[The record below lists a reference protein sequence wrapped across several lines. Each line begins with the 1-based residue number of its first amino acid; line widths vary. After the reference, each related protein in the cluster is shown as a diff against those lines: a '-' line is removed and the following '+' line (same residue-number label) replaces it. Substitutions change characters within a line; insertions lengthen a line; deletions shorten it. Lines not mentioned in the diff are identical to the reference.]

1 MDYEHVIKGREV
13 SISELEGAVRSSIEE
28 LNECI
33 MTNEKLKKDRI
44 YAAFA
49 RQFQGLIRAGDIEW
63 QFRPSIKKRK
73 NGKRE
78 AAEWLFDLVWY
89 NVVRIG
95 ELCLLHDIALIVESE
110 LSGSQALVQHDFLK
124 LLCVRSLLKVAIV
137 KCSEKA
143 CRNLVKNAIRE
154 CRNVTEGRYM
164 VWRLAGSKI
173 VLEAGF
179 DLYWEEKTVRYK
191 IFGGE
196 MFQGK
201 SLLPEWEELKGSIRI
216 LGKDYGES
224 SEARQN

>member
-1 MDYEHVIKGREV
+1 MDYEHVIKGQEV
-13 SISELEGAVRSSIEE
+13 SLIELEGAVRDSIEE
-28 LNECI
+28 LNECM
-33 MTNEKLKKDRI
+33 MTNGKLTRDRI

-49 RQFQGLIRAGDIEW
+49 KQFHGLISAGDIEW

-78 AAEWLFDLVWY
+78 SAEWLFDLVWY

-110 LSGSQALVQHDFLK
+110 LSGSLVLVQHDFLK

-164 VWRLAGSKI
+164 VW
-173 VLEAGF
+173 
-179 DLYWEEKTVRYK
+179 
-191 IFGGE
+191 
-196 MFQGK
+196 
-201 SLLPEWEELKGSIRI
+201 
-216 LGKDYGES
+216 
-224 SEARQN
+224 